1 MSILAI
7 IALTVLVMVA
17 GGYYVG
23 RLRAVRAVSGET
35 VRLHS
40 LPNYHGYYVA
50 IWTGLPAFLL
60 ILAFSVFGAGVIE
73 RLTFEEL
80 RREAAPLTQQLDAAL
95 ASDAVY
101 QDEQARIAALQGRA
115 RAVSAEMSDLRSA
128 RGEARDPDRLAA
140 LRAGLLSEQS
150 EAVSP
155 AVGRAL
161 EMADAYLFL
170 ALGYLGHTDE
180 LFPGESAPEAP
191 PP

>member
-140 LRAGLLSEQS
+140 LRAEQIDVLNLARTAE
-150 EAVSP
+150 EA
-155 AVGRAL
+155 A
-161 EMADAYLFL
+161 MAR
-170 ALGYLGHTDE
+170 HRE
-180 LFPGESAPEAP
+180 LVTGIEAEARSDGTERNDSRRHE
-191 PP
+191 